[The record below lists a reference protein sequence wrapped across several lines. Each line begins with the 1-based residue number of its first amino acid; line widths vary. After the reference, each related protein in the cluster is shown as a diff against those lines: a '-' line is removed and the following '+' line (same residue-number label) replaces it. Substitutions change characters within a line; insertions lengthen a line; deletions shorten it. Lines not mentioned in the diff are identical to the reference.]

1 MQRRQVLTKLGLA
14 FLGARW
20 ATARAGNTADVRAH
34 IKVVRKPGWDK
45 QCLACIPG
53 ELFGTSEAVSIK
65 LCDTIELSYE
75 NNGQRSS
82 VPGGIY
88 LAHVRTDKT
97 KNWMDDLTAW
107 RLELEHVP
115 DHRTNIQFHYGKD
128 AKWSTGCILLGL
140 QGAPM
145 CAGDCK
151 FSDSPRIAV
160 QQVKD
165 YVPAR
170 LLKSDDRVLVEIV

>member
-1 MQRRQVLTKLGLA
+1 MNRRELLTKVSLGFLA
-14 FLGARW
+14 ALCTTSNAD
-20 ATARAGNTADVRAH
+20 TSADVRAR
-34 IKVVRKPGWDK
+34 IKVVRRPGWDK

-53 ELFGTSEAVSIK
+53 ELFGTSDAIPIK
-65 LCDTIELSYE
+65 LCDTIELSFE
-75 NNGQRSS
+75 NNGKHSS
-82 VPGGIY
+82 VPAGIY

-140 QGAPM
+140 QSAPL
-145 CAGDCK
+145 CAGDCT
-151 FSDSPRIAV
+151 FNDSPRIAV

-165 YVPAR
+165 YVTPR
-170 LLKSDDRVLVEIV
+170 LLKSDDRVLVEIM